1 MHEDGKMRGRQLG
14 TSQPKSET
22 PVLSDPELRD
32 PSLPE
37 PALDREAQDRIGGE
51 LRAMYSDLAS
61 QPIPQ
66 RFLDLLEKLGTAED
80 DKNGQ

>member
-1 MHEDGKMRGRQLG
+1 MHN
-14 TSQPKSET
+14 SQKKSES
-22 PVLSDPELRD
+22 PVLLDKKLRD

-37 PALDREAQDRIGGE
+37 PTLDQTSQDRIGSE

-66 RFLDLLEKLGTAED
+66 RFLDLIGKLGTTED
-80 DKNGQ
+80 DGHGE